1 MRMGLWWFAHP
12 SCNSVLAFQAV
23 RPECDSRRLCFT
35 QPGYFPRRHNEELI
49 EKLSVPKKDAQPLHF
64 DSEYPQGYVSQ
75 FNQCLW
81 KFWLSYW
88 RDAPCE
94 SGTTSCFDVPHGS
107 CSAVNTDMR
116 HSN

>member
-1 MRMGLWWFAHP
+1 MAILVHSLF
-12 SCNSVLAFQAV
+12 VL
-23 RPECDSRRLCFT
+23 C
-35 QPGYFPRRHNEELI
+35 RHNEELI

-64 DSEYPQGYVSQ
+64 DSEYPQGYISQ

-94 SGTTSCFDVPHGS
+94 SGKPPASTRLTDPGFQL
-107 CSAVNTDMR
+107 SAR
-116 HSN
+116 S